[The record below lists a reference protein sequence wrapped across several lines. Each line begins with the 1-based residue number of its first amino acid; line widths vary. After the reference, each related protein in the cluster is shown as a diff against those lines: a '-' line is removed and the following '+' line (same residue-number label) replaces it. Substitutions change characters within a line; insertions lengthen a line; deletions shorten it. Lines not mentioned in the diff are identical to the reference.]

1 LEFGTFDEISLLL
14 VSNLPV
20 FSMWAGLCLW
30 NSALRLVTCNIDW
43 LLLVFSILTVRKSG
57 FQRKHGE

>member
-1 LEFGTFDEISLLL
+1 MAFFVFSKVWSSELLMRVSLLS

-30 NSALRLVTCNIDW
+30 NSALCLVNCNID
-43 LLLVFSILTVRKSG
+43 
-57 FQRKHGE
+57 